1 MFMLNIIQSLRWQ
14 DIADILI
21 VAFIIY
27 RVILLIRGTRA
38 VQMLAGIGVLIIVY
52 FGARELEL
60 MTLYWL
66 LGTLL
71 SSIFLIVII
80 VFQRDIRRALTQ
92 MGQMGQATPFSMQ
105 QENVDLDIG
114 QLVTAAK
121 TLSRQKIGAIIVIE
135 RETGL
140 KDYLEYSHKIDA
152 ILSHEL
158 LISIFK
164 NVSPLHDGGVVI
176 SRGRIHSARCV
187 LPLTKNPYIAKTL
200 GTRHRAALGISE
212 ETDAVVLVVS
222 EESGKISLV
231 QHGAITTDLNKDSL
245 HNHLKALFIPQEH
258 QPSAWKNWLKKI

>member
-1 MFMLNIIQSLRWQ
+1 MLNVLHSLRWQ
-14 DIADILI
+14 DIVDILI

-27 RVILLIRGTRA
+27 RIILLIRGTRA
-38 VQMLAGIGVLIIVY
+38 VQMLAGIGVLVIVY

-71 SSIFLIVII
+71 SSIFLLMVI
-80 VFQRDIRRALTQ
+80 VFQQDIRRALTQ
-92 MGQMGQATPFSMQ
+92 MGQAAPFTMQ
-105 QENVDLDIG
+105 QGNADLDIG
-114 QLVTAAK
+114 QLVTAAHN
-121 TLSRQKIGAIIVIE
+121 LSRQKIGAIIVIE

-140 KDYLEYSHKIDA
+140 KDYLESSHPIDA

-187 LPLTKNPYIAKTL
+187 LPLTRNPYVPKVL

-222 EESGKISLV
+222 EETGKISLV
-231 QHGAITTDLNKDSL
+231 QRGSITAGLDKDTL
-245 HNHLKALFIPQEH
+245 HNHLKALFISGEH
-258 QPSAWKNWLKKI
+258 QPLTWKNWLKKI

>member
-1 MFMLNIIQSLRWQ
+1 MLNILQSLRWQ
-14 DIADILI
+14 DFADIII

-27 RVILLIRGTRA
+27 RIILLIRGTRA

-92 MGQMGQATPFSMQ
+92 MGQAAPFTLQ
-105 QENVDLDIG
+105 QENIDLNIG
-114 QLVTAAK
+114 QLVTAAHI
-121 TLSRQKIGAIIVIE
+121 LSQKKIGAIIVIE

-140 KDYLEYSHKIDA
+140 KDYLESSHTIDA
-152 ILSHEL
+152 VLSHEL

-176 SRGRIHSARCV
+176 SKGRISSARCV
-187 LPLTKNPYIAKTL
+187 LPLTKNPYVAKDL

-222 EESGKISLV
+222 EETGTISLV
-231 QHGAITTDLNKDSL
+231 QHGAITSNLTKNSL
-245 HNHLKALFIPQEH
+245 YNHLKSLFIPKEQ
-258 QPSAWKNWLKKI
+258 QPLTWKNWLKRI

>member
-1 MFMLNIIQSLRWQ
+1 MLNILQSLRWQ
-14 DIADILI
+14 DIADIMI

-27 RVILLIRGTRA
+27 RIILLIRGTRA

-92 MGQMGQATPFSMQ
+92 MGQAAPFTLQ
-105 QENVDLDIG
+105 QEKTDLDIG
-114 QLVTAAK
+114 QLVTAAQI
-121 TLSRQKIGAIIVIE
+121 LSQNKIGAIIVIE
-135 RETGL
+135 RETGM
-140 KDYLEYSHKIDA
+140 KDYLESSHTIDA
-152 ILSHEL
+152 VLSHEL
-158 LISIFK
+158 LISIFR

-176 SRGRIHSARCV
+176 SKGRIHSARCV
-187 LPLTKNPYIAKTL
+187 LPLTKNPYVAKSL

-212 ETDAVVLVVS
+212 ETDAVVLVIS
-222 EESGKISLV
+222 EESGRISLV

-245 HNHLKALFIPQEH
+245 QSLLKDLFIPREG
-258 QPSAWKNWLKKI
+258 QPLTWISWFKKI